1 MKLEKSFEKIIGYY
15 CVLLIVIVWL
25 FLFAKS
31 WEWVTDFNV
40 SIVCQF
46 ECTECRWCSGNVNI
60 MLIVCWGLKWILLIV
75 TCPWTIWK
83 TSTLRW
89 GLIVCFKWQSTNGW
103 LNNSVK
109 PQGTY
114 CIYEADLLYI
124 MILPFV
130 WFPQVQYC
138 GTDV

>member
-1 MKLEKSFEKIIGYY
+1 MLPNHIVHIIQLKYTQLYTESDLQVKLEKSFEKIIGYY

-31 WEWVTDFNV
+31 WEWVADFNV
-40 SIVCQF
+40 PIVCQS
-46 ECTECRWCSGNVNI
+46 ERTECRWCSGNVNI
-60 MLIVCWGLKWILLIV
+60 MLIVWWGLNWILLIV

-89 GLIVCFKWQSTNGW
+89 GLIVCFKWQIKNGW

-109 PQGTY
+109 P
-114 CIYEADLLYI
+114 
-124 MILPFV
+124 
-130 WFPQVQYC
+130 
-138 GTDV
+138 